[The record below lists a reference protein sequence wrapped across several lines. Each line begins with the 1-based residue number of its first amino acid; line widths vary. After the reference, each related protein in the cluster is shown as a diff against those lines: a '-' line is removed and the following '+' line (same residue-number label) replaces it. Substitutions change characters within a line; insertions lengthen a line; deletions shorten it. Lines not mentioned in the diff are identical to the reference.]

1 MAYEDFKDLPRRTS
15 SDKLLCNKEFNF
27 AKNPR
32 YDDYQRGFA
41 AFVYKVFDTKFPGS
55 AVKSKIML
63 NQQLSEELHKP
74 IIMKLEKRNPS
85 FKYNIS
91 GAGLADLQL
100 ISIYNKRFRF
110 LLCNIDIYNKYAWAL
125 ALKDKKGV
133 VQLLTLSKNFR

>member
-1 MAYEDFKDLPRRTS
+1 MKILKICLEEQVLINY
-15 SDKLLCNKEFNF
+15 

-41 AFVYKVFDTKFPGS
+41 TIVYKVFDIKFPGS
-55 AVKSKIML
+55 AVKSKIIL
-63 NQQLSEELHKP
+63 NQQLSEELRKP
-74 IIMKLEKRNPS
+74 VIMKLEKRKAS

-110 LLCNIDIYNKYAWAL
+110 LLCNIDIYNRYAWPL

>member
-1 MAYEDFKDLPRRTS
+1 
-15 SDKLLCNKEFNF
+15 
-27 AKNPR
+27 
-32 YDDYQRGFA
+32 
-41 AFVYKVFDTKFPGS
+41 
-55 AVKSKIML
+55 
-63 NQQLSEELHKP
+63 
-74 IIMKLEKRNPS
+74 MKLEKRKAS